1 MFLGGR
7 RRDASIGVWEDVF
20 DFSLRMKSGL
30 LHEMG
35 GFFETK
41 TCFVNLNLGTEPK
54 PRFRAVKTDI

>member
-20 DFSLRMKSGL
+20 DFWLRLKSGL

-35 GFFETK
+35 GFLETK
-41 TCFVNLNLGTEPK
+41 TCFVNLNLGSEPK
-54 PRFRAVKTDI
+54 PMFRAVKTDI